1 MKIFKKNSQRG
12 GVFLAVLMLLLA
24 SCSQDAGLDSANGTG
39 STDNTESNEGTISF
53 TLGGAAGKTTTRAT
67 TTAAAD
73 SEKEIT
79 SLYAVLFRSTSDNAG
94 SAANGTQDRESP
106 DDIFIKAVSLTA
118 TGTNVTTAYNAN
130 DGTATFKAPTDNY
143 QICFIANPG
152 TELATAINSLEL
164 GVSTIKDFKAL
175 VGTQAPDTKPMLMTS
190 NFYTAKVTKST
201 AADLG
206 TVSMVRAMARIDV
219 VNKANGI
226 TVTDITFK
234 NRTVKTDLINDNNAT
249 LNTDYLESTG
259 KEYTSLALKGN
270 SDGSSKYTEAIYT
283 YEQYGTGDNAPEME
297 ITYTIDGQTGKTYK
311 HTVKF
316 EKTEGEEATTKQI
329 NLERNHLYTVI
340 LTNDAD
346 KLIVSLTVA
355 DWSEGTV
362 FEVTNR
368 KLIIG
373 TDEDRCDV
381 ALGDIMISDG
391 KIVKPDNL
399 STYLTSNTTAKA
411 IGVVA
416 YLYTDDSRIGNG
428 VKTTLATNGV
438 TAPCGLV
445 LALKNVDSGNKVYWE
460 TTSGGNATLGDSRNY
475 TKSLN
480 ALYYDN
486 AIDGCEATKLALAL
500 AATNKRPTVFT
511 HVDSYRTSY
520 PAPKKT
526 TDWYLPSVGE
536 WIDILGA
543 DGLGGANVSSIK
555 NSSSSAYSV
564 SGVATTARNNLD
576 AALAK
581 AGTYDKVLD
590 EYWSSSE
597 YSDSQAYNM
606 DLKNSALRFKYWTKT
621 SSFSYARCILA
632 F

>member
-1 MKIFKKNSQRG
+1 
-12 GVFLAVLMLLLA
+12 MLLLA
-24 SCSQDAGLDSANGTG
+24 SCTQDAGLDSANGTG

-73 SEKEIT
+73 DEKKIT
-79 SLYAVLFRSTSDNAG
+79 SLYAVLFRSTSTTAG
-94 SAANGTQDRESP
+94 SAASGTQNSELA

-118 TGTNVTTAYNAN
+118 TSTNVTTAYNAET
-130 DGTATFKAPTDNY
+130 GAATFKAPTDNY
-143 QICFIANPG
+143 QICFVANPG

-164 GVSTIKDFKAL
+164 GVSTIEDFKAL
-175 VGTQAPDTKPMLMTS
+175 VETQAPDTKPMLMTS

-201 AADLG
+201 AVELE
-206 TVSMVRAMARIDV
+206 VSMVRAMARIDV

-234 NRTVKTDLINDNNAT
+234 NRTVKTDLINDNNTT
-249 LNTDYLESTG
+249 LNTSYLESAA

-283 YEQYGTGDNAPEME
+283 YEQYGSGDNTPEME

-316 EKTEGEEATTKQI
+316 EKTEGEEATTTTQI
-329 NLERNHLYTVI
+329 NLERNYLYTVI

-373 TDEDRCDV
+373 TDEDRCNV

-391 KIVKPDNL
+391 KIVKPDAL
-399 STYLTSNTTAKA
+399 STYLANNTTAKA

-445 LALKNVDSGNKVYWE
+445 LALKNVDSGNTVYWR
-460 TTSGGNATLGDSRNY
+460 TTSDGSATLGSSNY
-475 TKSLN
+475 TKSLK

-486 AIDGCEATKLALAL
+486 AIDGCEAYKLALAL
-500 AATNKRPTVFT
+500 AANKRPTVFDKVT
-511 HVDSYRTSY
+511 TYRTSY
-520 PAPKKT
+520 PAPTKT
-526 TDWYLPSVGE
+526 TGWYIPSVGE

-543 DGLGGANVSSIK
+543 DGLGGANVSGIK
-555 NSSSSAYSV
+555 SSNSAEYSV
-564 SGVATTARNNLD
+564 SGVATAISNNLN

-581 AGTYDKVLD
+581 AGNGNYDAIRD

-597 YSDSQAYNM
+597 YSDSQVYNM
-606 DLKNSALRFKYWTKT
+606 DLKSGSLRFKYFTKT
-621 SSFSYARCILA
+621 SSYSYARCILA

>member
-1 MKIFKKNSQRG
+1 
-12 GVFLAVLMLLLA
+12 MLLLA
-24 SCSQDAGLDSANGTG
+24 SCTQDAGLDSANGTG

-73 SEKEIT
+73 DEKNIT
-79 SLYAVLFRSTSDNAG
+79 SLYAVLFRSTSTTAG
-94 SAANGTQDRESP
+94 SAANGTQNTETA

-118 TGTNVTTAYNAN
+118 TSTNETAAYNAD

-175 VGTQAPDTKPMLMTS
+175 VETQAPDTKPMLMTS

-201 AADLG
+201 AVELE
-206 TVSMVRAMARIDV
+206 VSMVRAMARIDV

-226 TVTDITFK
+226 TVTNITFK
-234 NRTVKTDLINDNNAT
+234 NRTVKTDLINDNNTT
-249 LNTDYLESTG
+249 LKTDYLESTA

-297 ITYTIDGQTGKTYK
+297 ITYTIDGLTDKTYK

-316 EKTEGEEATTKQI
+316 EKTEGEEATTTQI
-329 NLERNHLYTVI
+329 NLERNYLYTVI

-373 TDEDRCDV
+373 TDENRCDV

-391 KIVKPDNL
+391 KIVKPDAL
-399 STYLTSNTTAKA
+399 SEYLEDNTDAKA

-445 LALKNVDSGNKVYWE
+445 LALKNVYSGNKVYWR
-460 TTSGGNATLGDSRNY
+460 TTSDGNATLGDSRNY
-475 TKSLN
+475 TKTLK
-480 ALYYDN
+480 ALYYDDV
-486 AIDGCEATKLALAL
+486 IDGCEATKLALAL
-500 AATNKRPTVFT
+500 AATDKRPTVFT

-520 PAPKKT
+520 PAPTKT
-526 TDWYLPSVGE
+526 TNWYLPSVGE

-543 DGLGGANVSSIK
+543 DGLGGANVSGIK
-555 NSSSSAYSV
+555 NSSSAEYSV
-564 SGVATTARNNLD
+564 SGVATAVSNNLN

-597 YSDSQAYNM
+597 YSDTYAYNM
-606 DLKNSALRFKYWTKT
+606 DLQNGALHFKSFNKT
-621 SSFSYARCILA
+621 TSFSHARCILA

>member
-12 GVFLAVLMLLLA
+12 EVFLAVLMLLLA
-24 SCSQDAGLDSANGTG
+24 SCTQDAELDSANGTG

-73 SEKEIT
+73 DEKKIT
-79 SLYAVLFRSTSDNAG
+79 SLYAVLFRSTSTTAG
-94 SAANGTQDRESP
+94 SATNGTQNTETA

-118 TGTNVTTAYNAN
+118 TSTNVTTAYNAG

-143 QICFIANPG
+143 QICFVANPG

-175 VGTQAPDTKPMLMTS
+175 VETQAPDTKPMLMTS

-201 AADLG
+201 AVELA
-206 TVSMVRAMARIDV
+206 VSMVRAMARIDV

-226 TVTDITFK
+226 TVTNITFK
-234 NRTVKTDLINDNNAT
+234 NRTVKTDLINDNNTT
-249 LNTDYLESTG
+249 LKTDHLESTA

-283 YEQYGTGDNAPEME
+283 YEQYGTDGNAPEME

-316 EKTEGEEATTKQI
+316 EKTESEEATTTQI
-329 NLERNHLYTVI
+329 NLKRNYLYTVI

-373 TDEDRCDV
+373 TDENRCDV
-381 ALGDIMISDG
+381 ALGDIMLKDG
-391 KIVKPDNL
+391 TLVKPDAI
-399 STYLTSNTTAKA
+399 TSDQQANA

-445 LALKNVDSGNKVYWE
+445 LALKDANRGEAHWR
-460 TTSGGNATLGDSRNY
+460 TSGSTNTNRIAATLGSSNY
-475 TKSLN
+475 TKPLK

-520 PAPKKT
+520 PAPTKT
-526 TDWYLPSVGE
+526 TNWYLPSVGE

-543 DGLGGANVSSIK
+543 DGLGGANVSGIK
-555 NSSSSAYSV
+555 NSSSAEYSV
-564 SGVATTARNNLD
+564 SGVATAVSTKLN

-581 AGTYDKVLD
+581 AGNGNYDNVRD

-597 YSDSQAYNM
+597 YSDTYAYNM
-606 DLKNSALRFKYWTKT
+606 DLQNGALHFKSFNKT
-621 SSFSYARCILA
+621 SSYSYARCILA

>member
-1 MKIFKKNSQRG
+1 
-12 GVFLAVLMLLLA
+12 MLLLA
-24 SCSQDAGLDSANGTG
+24 SCTQDAGLDSANGTG

-73 SEKEIT
+73 DEKKIT
-79 SLYAVLFRSTSDNAG
+79 SLYAVLFRSTSTNAG
-94 SAANGTQDRESP
+94 SAANGTQNTETA

-118 TGTNVTTAYNAN
+118 TSTNVTTAYNAEA
-130 DGTATFKAPTDNY
+130 GTATFKAPTDNY
-143 QICFIANPG
+143 QICFVANPG

-175 VGTQAPDTKPMLMTS
+175 VETQAPDTKPMLMTS

-201 AADLG
+201 AVELE
-206 TVSMVRAMARIDV
+206 VSMVRAMARIDV

-226 TVTDITFK
+226 TVTNITFK
-234 NRTVKTDLINDNNAT
+234 NRTVKTDIINDNNTT
-249 LNTDYLESTG
+249 LKTDYLESTA

-270 SDGSSKYTEAIYT
+270 SDGSSKYTETIYT

-316 EKTEGEEATTKQI
+316 EKTEGEEATTTTQI
-329 NLERNHLYTVI
+329 NLKRNYLYTVI

-373 TDEDRCDV
+373 TDENRCDV
-381 ALGDIMISDG
+381 ALGDIMISNG
-391 KIVKPDNL
+391 KIVKPDAL
-399 STYLTSNTTAKA
+399 STYLTSHTEAKA

-445 LALKNVDSGNKVYWE
+445 LALKNAN
-460 TTSGGNATLGDSRNY
+460 GGSTIYGWTASNSNATLGTSNY
-475 TKSLN
+475 TKTLK
-480 ALYYDN
+480 ALYYDD

-500 AATNKRPTVFT
+500 ADDKRPTMFDKVT
-511 HVDSYRTSY
+511 AYRTDYSA
-520 PAPKKT
+520 PAKT
-526 TDWYLPSVGE
+526 TGWYIPSVGE

-543 DGLGGANVSSIK
+543 DGLGGADVSSIK
-555 NSSSSAYSV
+555 SSDSDTKSI
-564 SGVATTARNNLD
+564 SGVASAISSNLN

-581 AGTYDKVLD
+581 AGTGNYDAISD

-597 YSDSQAYNM
+597 LSDSKAYNM
-606 DLKNSALRFKYWTKT
+606 DLKSGSLQFKTFNKT
-621 SSFSYARCILA
+621 SSFSHVRCILA

>member
-1 MKIFKKNSQRG
+1 
-12 GVFLAVLMLLLA
+12 MLLLA
-24 SCSQDAGLDSANGTG
+24 SCTQDAGLDSANGTG

-67 TTAAAD
+67 TTTAAD
-73 SEKEIT
+73 DEKKIT
-79 SLYAVLFRSTSDNAG
+79 SLYAVLFRSTSTTAG
-94 SAANGTQDRESP
+94 SATNGTQNTETA

-118 TGTNVTTAYNAN
+118 TSTNVTTAYNAD

-143 QICFIANPG
+143 QICFVANPG

-175 VGTQAPDTKPMLMTS
+175 VETQAPDTKPMLMTS

-201 AADLG
+201 AVELA
-206 TVSMVRAMARIDV
+206 VSMVRAMARIDV

-226 TVTDITFK
+226 TVTNITFK
-234 NRTVKTDLINDNNAT
+234 NRTVKTDLINDNNTT
-249 LNTDYLESTG
+249 LKTDYLESTA

-283 YEQYGTGDNAPEME
+283 YEQYGTEDNAPEME

-316 EKTEGEEATTKQI
+316 EKTESEEATTTTQI
-329 NLERNHLYTVI
+329 NLKRNYLYTVI

-373 TDEDRCDV
+373 TDENRCDV
-381 ALGDIMISDG
+381 ALGDIMLKDG
-391 KIVKPDNL
+391 TLVKPDAI
-399 STYLTSNTTAKA
+399 TSDQQANA

-445 LALKNVDSGNKVYWE
+445 LALKNANEGSAIYGW
-460 TTSGGNATLGDSRNY
+460 TASSSNATLGASNY
-475 TKSLN
+475 TKSLK
-480 ALYYDN
+480 ALYYND
-486 AIDGCEATKLALAL
+486 AIDGCEAYKLALAL
-500 AATNKRPTVFT
+500 ADNKRPTMFDKVT
-511 HVDSYRTSY
+511 AYRTSY
-520 PAPKKT
+520 SAPAKT
-526 TDWYLPSVGE
+526 TGWYIPSVGE

-543 DGLGGANVSSIK
+543 DGLGGANVSGIK
-555 NSSSSAYSV
+555 NSSSAEYSV
-564 SGVATTARNNLD
+564 SGVASAVSNNLN

-581 AGTYDKVLD
+581 AGNGNYDNVRD

-597 YSDSQAYNM
+597 YSDTYAYNM
-606 DLKNSALRFKYWTKT
+606 DLQNGALRFKTFNKT
-621 SSFSYARCILA
+621 SSFSHVRCILA

>member
-1 MKIFKKNSQRG
+1 
-12 GVFLAVLMLLLA
+12 MLLLA
-24 SCSQDAGLDSANGTG
+24 SCTQDAGLDSANGTG

-67 TTAAAD
+67 TTTAAD
-73 SEKEIT
+73 NEKKIT
-79 SLYAVLFRSTSDNAG
+79 SLYAVLFRSTSTTAD
-94 SAANGTQDRESP
+94 SAANGTQNTETA

-118 TGTNVTTAYNAN
+118 TSTNVTTAYNAEA
-130 DGTATFKAPTDNY
+130 GTATFKAPTDNY
-143 QICFIANPG
+143 QICFVANPG

-175 VGTQAPDTKPMLMTS
+175 VETQAPDTKPMLMTS

-201 AADLG
+201 AVELA
-206 TVSMVRAMARIDV
+206 VSMVRAMARIDV

-226 TVTDITFK
+226 TVTNITFK
-234 NRTVKTDLINDNNAT
+234 NRTVKTDIINDNNTT
-249 LNTDYLESTG
+249 LKTDYLESTV

-270 SDGSSKYTEAIYT
+270 SDGSSKYAEAIYT

-316 EKTEGEEATTKQI
+316 EKTEGEEATTTKQI
-329 NLERNHLYTVI
+329 YLERNYLYTVI

-373 TDEDRCDV
+373 TDENRCDV
-381 ALGDIMISDG
+381 ALGDIMLKDG
-391 KIVKPDNL
+391 TLVKPDAI
-399 STYLTSNTTAKA
+399 TSDQQANA

-445 LALKNVDSGNKVYWE
+445 LALKDVYSSGKVYWR
-460 TTSGGNATLGDSRNY
+460 TTSDGNATLGDSRNY
-475 TKSLN
+475 TKTLK
-480 ALYYDN
+480 ALYYDDV
-486 AIDGCEATKLALAL
+486 IDGCEATKLALAL
-500 AATNKRPTVFT
+500 AATDKRPTVFT

-520 PAPKKT
+520 PAPTKT
-526 TDWYLPSVGE
+526 TNWYLPSVGE

-543 DGLGGANVSSIK
+543 DGLGGANVSGIK
-555 NSSSSAYSV
+555 NSSSAEYSV
-564 SGVATTARNNLD
+564 SGVATAVSTKLN

-581 AGTYDKVLD
+581 AGNGNYDNVRD

-597 YSDSQAYNM
+597 YSDTYAYNM
-606 DLKNSALRFKYWTKT
+606 DLQNGALHFKSFNKT
-621 SSFSYARCILA
+621 SSYSYARCILA